1 MSRQPP
7 AKYKISGP
15 QPVRPDL
22 RTAYSTDNGPYPA
35 FVQESPP
42 RPARSR
48 MRDAPRPPQP
58 PRPALVPPLHTRRP
72 SGDALEIPPASPAD
86 VFAADRAQRMQMRAQ
101 MSAAAHQASRP
112 LQLPGAANTE
122 TMRNVVGAF
131 MSAGRQHEQPPPARR
146 PHKSEARMRKPHREE
161 VWQDEKG
168 GQFGEI
174 DSAMRQVKK
183 DWPFVMESNFS
194 SSSLALSLLS
204 QTPSPSLPQHPGL
217 APFLRLHESLS
228 AGLQAAVQAHSKSF
242 AASLPAHQNF
252 LDILARAQEQVR
264 KSKQELKAARDG
276 FAGKGKSE
284 LSGIRARERTVR
296 DMLRIL
302 DTIDNL
308 KQVPDQLESL
318 IGDKRFLQASLIL
331 VRSLETINKPE
342 LREIGALSDLR
353 SYFVTQETT
362 ITEILIEELH
372 NHIYLKTFYSDPRW
386 RPYTPGRADLPII
399 ESQGGDDL
407 AFLRSPDPNS
417 ASPNLNTS
425 TTTTTNG
432 NAAAGPGP
440 SSKFSR
446 YLSQLSTKPSTRPML
461 QYDGDPI
468 PSTLTLSTVSHQQ
481 QNANALSPGTG
492 MPQADSHTSLSS
504 LLGTAG
510 NTGNPETDSYV
521 YIENLLEALAVLGRL
536 GQALD
541 TVAQRAPGEIYA
553 LVDGT
558 LDEVE
563 ERTERRREED
573 LSVSPQNV
581 LGNTIDPIPS
591 SSRTI
596 PLASTTTINTTA
608 ATTAAT
614 TVSSRKSLFSSTETS
629 QIEISLGAAGPPQHA
644 ALLKDL
650 FWTLYSKLAA
660 VLEGH
665 RVMYE
670 VSRWVSSRPGFKD
683 STTPKGSSINIPVLE
698 MWRPV
703 QQEVRT
709 LLSNYLTDDQPGSRL
724 DRNPILSI
732 NEVLRDPKVSRDK
745 SKPMFK
751 FNDSDSRAIQK
762 EIKPIDDSV
771 QQALRSSVPGLV
783 NMQSD
788 QPVSVV
794 APDTDDRFSP
804 SSGRYRTL
812 VPPNAFNVT
821 TLFQPTLAF
830 IHRASAIV
838 PPGFESETQGFSTI
852 LEDFVVKVFLTQLD
866 EKVTA
871 GFQKAVSGYDAYQ
884 VDRGALTDMKQ
895 PPLKSSVRVMALIHS
910 LCIMLQTT
918 PFHRENYSRLIVGVI
933 VQYYQQC
940 SARFKDLVSHPAT
953 FETDSERPMVL
964 PAVWAQRE
972 DITKCLSEMR
982 SVPRTDRGGMV
993 SVSHKEIRLEME
1005 LLRDRPVSEPNLIH
1019 SSRKLEALGNL
1030 SQSLRWFIDA
1040 LLDLQMV
1047 SEEPASPEG
1056 EQPELD
1062 VLKTAP
1068 PLSPDSDEPRLPLT
1082 RAMAQRYQAIIQT
1095 YEQLAEMVVNA
1106 IRLEIRC
1113 RVMCNIGA
1121 SMQKG
1126 DFRLESEALEPDSD
1140 ILDLN
1145 TSLIEF
1151 EELAQRT
1158 ISPDDHS
1165 FIFRALGQLVD
1176 HCLIAYA
1183 SKYVNGVNAAGVR
1196 KIKRNILS
1204 LQQTLRGIAAASEQ
1218 GVLTRA
1224 SEFWDLYEQ
1233 GPKKMLED
1241 LKNING
1247 TPPYAFEDYNTML
1260 KLQCKS
1266 NTDELNTY
1274 LIDLHALSMDV
1285 EGWDL
1290 GED

>member
-1 MSRQPP
+1 MSRQPSK
-7 AKYKISGP
+7 KYTISNP
-15 QPVRPDL
+15 QPLNTRFP
-22 RTAYSTDNGPYPA
+22 TPYNTDT
-35 FVQESPP
+35 SPP

-48 MRDAPRPPQP
+48 MRDAPQP
-58 PRPALVPPLHTRRP
+58 PRNT
-72 SGDALEIPPASPAD
+72 LEIPPLSPISPLSPSSHDHHQPLTAD
-86 VFAADRAQRMQMRAQ
+86 VFADDRAQRMEMRAQ
-101 MSAAAHQASRP
+101 MSAAAQQASQP
-112 LQLPGAANTE
+112 FQLSGASNTE

-131 MSAGRQHEQPPPARR
+131 MSAGRQHEQPSPARR
-146 PHKSEARMRKPHREE
+146 PHKSEARMKKSHREE
-161 VWQDEKG
+161 VWEDEEG
-168 GQFGEI
+168 GEFGEI
-174 DSAMRQVKK
+174 DSAMRQVKQ
-183 DWPFVMESNFS
+183 DWPFVMESDFS
-194 SSSLALSLLS
+194 PSSLALSLLS
-204 QTPSPSLPQHPGL
+204 QTPSPSLPQHPSL
-217 APFLRLHESLS
+217 SSFLRLHEFLS
-228 AGLQAAVQAHSKSF
+228 AGLRAAVQAHSKSF
-242 AASLPAHQNF
+242 AASLPSHRIF
-252 LDILARAQEQVR
+252 LDILEKAQEQVR

-276 FAGKGKSE
+276 FAGKGKTE
-284 LSGIRARERTVR
+284 LTG
-296 DMLRIL
+296 
-302 DTIDNL
+302 
-308 KQVPDQLESL
+308 QVPDQLESL
-318 IGDKRFLQASLIL
+318 VGDKRFLQASLIL
-331 VRSLETINKPE
+331 VRSIETINKPE

-362 ITEILIEELH
+362 IAEILIEELH
-372 NHIYLKTFYSDPRW
+372 NHIYLKTFYSDSRW
-386 RPYTPGRADLPII
+386 KPYTPGRVDLPII
-399 ESQGGDDL
+399 GSQAEDFTL
-407 AFLRSPDPNS
+407 LQSPDPNV
-417 ASPNLNTS
+417 ASPNLNGDHNNTPNAS
-425 TTTTTNG
+425 ATTTNIN
-432 NAAAGPGP
+432 NAIAGPGP

-461 QYDGDPI
+461 QYENGDLM
-468 PSTLTLSTVSHQQ
+468 PSISTVPTVSHHQ
-481 QNANALSPGTG
+481 QNTLGSGAPPPPEAG
-492 MPQADSHTSLSS
+492 SHTSLSS
-504 LLGTAG
+504 LLGGIAG
-510 NTGNPETDSYV
+510 NTGNNNPETYSYI

-541 TVAQRAPGEIYA
+541 TVAQRAPGEIFA

-563 ERTERRREED
+563 ERTEQRREED
-573 LSVSPQNV
+573 LSLRPQNL
-581 LGNTIDPIPS
+581 LGNIGAAP
-591 SSRTI
+591 SSRTNL
-596 PLASTTTINTTA
+596 PA
-608 ATTAAT
+608 ATSTVAAA
-614 TVSSRKSLFSSTETS
+614 VSGRKRLFSSAETS
-629 QIEISLGAAGPPQHA
+629 RIEISLGAAGPPEHA

-670 VSRWVSSRPGFKD
+670 VSRWISSRPDFKD

-703 QQEVRT
+703 QQEIRT
-709 LLSNYLTDDQPGSRL
+709 LLSNYLSDDRPGSRL

-745 SKPMFK
+745 SKPMFR

-762 EIKPIDDSV
+762 EIKPIDESV

-783 NMQSD
+783 NIQSD
-788 QPVSVV
+788 QPVSIV
-794 APDTDDRFSP
+794 PEIDDRFSP

-838 PPGFESETQGFSTI
+838 PPGFESETQGFSTV
-852 LEDFVVKVFLTQLD
+852 LEDFVVKVFLRQLD
-866 EKVTA
+866 EKVTT

-884 VDRGALTDMKQ
+884 VDRGMSSTDMKQ

-940 SARFKDLVSHPAT
+940 SARFKDLVSQPAT
-953 FETDSERPMVL
+953 FETDSERPMVF

-982 SVPRTDRGGMV
+982 SVPSTDRTGMA

-1005 LLRDRPVSEPNLIH
+1005 LLHDRPVSESNLIN
-1019 SSRKLEALGNL
+1019 SNRKLEALGNL

-1040 LLDLQMV
+1040 LLDLQSV
-1047 SEEPASPEG
+1047 SDEPISPEG
-1056 EQPELD
+1056 EQPELE
-1062 VLKTAP
+1062 VLKAAPP
-1068 PLSPDSDEPRLPLT
+1068 PLSADSDEPQLPLT

-1095 YEQLAEMVVNA
+1095 YEQLAEMVLNA

-1113 RVMCNIGA
+1113 RVMCNISA

-1145 TSLIEF
+1145 TSLMEF

-1176 HCLIAYA
+1176 YCLIAYA
-1183 SKYVNGVNAAGVR
+1183 SKYVKGVNAAGVR
-1196 KIKRNILS
+1196 KIKRDILS
-1204 LQQTLRGIAAASEQ
+1204 LQQTLQGIAASSDQ
-1218 GVLTRA
+1218 GVLSRA
-1224 SEFWDLYEQ
+1224 AGFWDLYEQ

-1247 TPPYAFEDYNTML
+1247 TPPYTFEDYNTML